1 MIIYRRQTQETN
13 LWHEGKKWSNTR
25 ITPWGQ
31 TINEQPSLEPALS
44 PMSLVTA
51 VRQIR
56 SALFTEQQR
65 WWRVGVACVYETW
78 SMCTI
83 QVHSFWC
90 YYYTSETLAKKSSKA
105 QSREAHRRVRAG
117 LEGGRGKGEEQQEGK
132 ERLQYGW
139 GGCGSEDSQAVEQV
153 KAKTSDDSPI
163 RMLPKTDL
171 ANQSLILRSSL
182 EGATFFLSCEY
193 PAHHYWHGFNFF
205 FFV

>member
-1 MIIYRRQTQETN
+1 MNSQVLNQ
-13 LWHEGKKWSNTR
+13 
-25 ITPWGQ
+25 
-31 TINEQPSLEPALS
+31 
-44 PMSLVTA
+44 
-51 VRQIR
+51 R
-56 SALFTEQQR
+56 SVLCHLLPPYDKYVVHYLQNNNVDDAWVL
-65 WWRVGVACVYETW
+65 RVCVYDTW

-117 LEGGRGKGEEQQEGK
+117 LEGGRGKGKEQQEGK